1 MDNRK
6 MKPSGWYYGLAALT
20 LVLGCLMATAI
31 AYRGT
36 RGVPASIAEAHD
48 LSRLTQVVIPGSADL
63 TLSRTGAYA
72 VYYEYHSV
80 VDGVEYV
87 GNEKPPTLECSLTL
101 KAAGR
106 EIPVVPDFVETNRYS
121 ARLGKGRGK
130 RAGVLIMSATI
141 DDPGNYTF
149 SCWYPDGRGRPE
161 IVLAVGQ
168 NILWE
173 DIGTMARAAG
183 SVLGGLAVLFGS
195 GAVAAIVVIV
205 VAVKRR
211 QSKQAPSRELTHSY

>member
-1 MDNRK
+1 MDNQRT
-6 MKPSGWYYGLAALT
+6 KPSGLYYGLAALA
-20 LVLGCLMATAI
+20 LALGCLLATAI
-31 AYRGT
+31 LYPGT
-36 RGVPASIAEAHD
+36 RGLPASIAEAHD
-48 LSRLTQVVIPGSADL
+48 LSRLTQVVVPGSADL

-80 VDGVEYV
+80 VDGVEHI
-87 GNEKPPTLECSLTL
+87 GSEKPPTLECSLTL
-101 KAAGR
+101 KSTAR

-121 ARLGKGRGK
+121 ARMGKGKGK
-130 RAGVLIMSATI
+130 RAGVLIMSTTI

-149 SCWYPDGRGRPE
+149 SCRYPDGREQPE

-173 DIGTMARAAG
+173 DIGIMARTAG
-183 SVLGGLAVLFGS
+183 SVLGGLAVLCIS
-195 GAVAAIVVIV
+195 GVIAVVIAIV

-211 QSKQAPSRELTHSY
+211 